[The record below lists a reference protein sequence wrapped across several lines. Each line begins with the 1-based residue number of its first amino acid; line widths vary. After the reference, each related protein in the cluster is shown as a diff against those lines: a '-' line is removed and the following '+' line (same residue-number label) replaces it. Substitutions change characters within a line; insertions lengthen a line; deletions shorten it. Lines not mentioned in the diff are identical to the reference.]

1 MPINAAVLSEEAELP
16 EQKTTP
22 APADLTPDDG
32 APASLAVDL
41 RIAMTRVSRRLRGQ
55 RGAADLV
62 EGHLGALT
70 TLNRHGAMSPSALA
84 EHEGIRPPSMTRTIN
99 ALAELGFVTKVE
111 HPTDGRQVVVELSAA
126 GRSEVLETRR
136 RRDLWLSQ
144 QLQDLTPSERQTI
157 AAASELLTRISTK

>member
-1 MPINAAVLSEEAELP
+1 MPIDAAVLSDEENL
-16 EQKTTP
+16 P
-22 APADLTPDDG
+22 APADPTPDDG

-55 RGAADLV
+55 RGSADLV

-99 ALAELGFVTKVE
+99 ALAEFGFVTKVE
-111 HPTDGRQVVVELSAA
+111 HPTDGRQVVVELSDA
-126 GRSEVLETRR
+126 GRDEVLETRR

-144 QLQDLTPSERQTI
+144 QLHDLTPSERQTL
-157 AAASELLTRISTK
+157 AAATELLTRISAK